1 MKRFICLILGFV
13 LLASMAACA
22 APEAPVEPATSGTPA
37 DLGATTDPGER
48 ETIRIAYVAKPLSNP
63 LFRLL
68 GDGMQYVVDQINEE
82 AGYERIV
89 LLEFD
94 TAQADATIEMLEIVD
109 TLLTQD
115 IDAFIITPTS
125 SFGFADFVRTS
136 NERGIPVIVLDTDI
150 DFDEMASVGAMYD
163 VFIGTD
169 NFAMGEAI
177 FNAAMEDSGGEL
189 RYILLGGFEGAS
201 THMDMMVG
209 FERAKAQGPDT
220 MVQLAYQAANWDRN
234 MAFEIASA
242 LLTAHPDVEAF
253 LCFNDQMASG
263 VIQAL
268 EVAGLT
274 AGVDVLI
281 YGSTFVG
288 DGPQNIVDG
297 RQEFSISRLP
307 FTSGMIAMEQAMR
320 RIEGLPIEHHYLVD
334 DHLIQFPGRVFRRG
348 EFTIQD
354 GRFFDLDGNEIY
366 T

>member
-1 MKRFICLILGFV
+1 
-13 LLASMAACA
+13 
-22 APEAPVEPATSGTPA
+22 
-37 DLGATTDPGER
+37 
-48 ETIRIAYVAKPLSNP
+48 
-63 LFRLL
+63 
-68 GDGMQYVVDQINEE
+68 MQYVVDQINEE
-82 AGYERIV
+82 AGYERIIFM
-89 LLEFD
+89 EFD

-136 NERGIPVIVLDTDI
+136 NDRGIPVIVLDTDI
-150 DFDEMASVGAMYD
+150 DFDEMSAVGAMYD
-163 VFIGTD
+163 VFIGID

-177 FNAAMEDSGGEL
+177 FNAAKEDSGGEL
-189 RYILLGGFEGAS
+189 RYILIGGFEGAS
-201 THMDMMVG
+201 THIDMMVG
-209 FERAKAQGPDT
+209 FERAKAEGPDT
-220 MVQLAYQAANWDRN
+220 MVRLAYQAANWDRN

-307 FTSGMIAMEQAMR
+307 FTSGMIAMEQAVRGVM
-320 RIEGLPIEHHYLVD
+320 GLPIEHPNMVN
-334 DHLIQFPGRVFRRG
+334 DHLIELPGRVFRRG
-348 EFTIQD
+348 EFTIED
-354 GRFFDLDGNEIY
+354 GRFFDLDGNEIF